1 MKILN
6 SKFQIP
12 NSGTGQ
18 IPYLNRRSCIAGQ
31 AALTAVLFFL
41 FISLA
46 IIFGFTSLAIKETRI
61 SRINFD
67 AKKSYFL
74 SEAGQEDAIY
84 RIVNAK
90 QISGS
95 ETIIIDGETVN
106 TNTVNINNDQK
117 EISSSANF
125 QDSIRSIKTVLFSST
140 PAFEYGGQVGDG
152 GLEMDQ
158 NSQINGDVYSNGSV
172 EGESGSAINGDATS
186 AGTISAPPIISGAKT
201 ENAPAIPMPIPDTTI
216 NQWKSNAQA
225 GGTISAGDYSPP
237 DGSSYT
243 IGPGV
248 IEGDMILD
256 NNQTVILAGTV
267 WVKGNIDIDNGS
279 EMTLLSSYGQK
290 SEVLITDGWIHIRNN
305 GNFQGSGTT
314 GSYLMMITTSACQGD
329 GAGECTHHDAAVDLH
344 NNAEGTIFY
353 APNGFVNLHNNV
365 IVNQLTAWGIVLDN
379 NAAINYEI
387 ELANIA
393 ISSDKWQ
400 IQSWQ
405 EIE

>member
-1 MKILN
+1 MKIIN
-6 SKFQIP
+6 SKLQIP
-12 NSGTGQ
+12 NSGAGQ
-18 IPYLNRRSCIAGQ
+18 ILYINRQSCIAGQ

-84 RIVNAK
+84 RVVNAK
-90 QISGS
+90 QISTS
-95 ETIIIDGETVN
+95 ETITIDGETVN
-106 TNTVNINNDQK
+106 TNIVNINNDQK
-117 EISSSANF
+117 EVSSSANF
-125 QDSIRSIKTVLFSST
+125 QGSIRSIKIALFSSS
-140 PAFEYGGQVGDG
+140 PAFEYAGQAGDG
-152 GLEMDQ
+152 GLKMDE
-158 NSQINGDVYSNGSV
+158 NSQINGNIFSNGSIA
-172 EGESGSAINGDATS
+172 GENGSTINGDATS
-186 AGTISAPPIISGAKT
+186 ASTISAPPTVSGAKT
-201 ENAPAIPMPIPDTTI
+201 ENAPAIPMPISDITI
-216 NQWKSNAQA
+216 NQWKSNAGT

-237 DGSSYT
+237 DGSSSA

-256 NNQTVILAGTV
+256 NNQTVTLTGTV

-279 EMTLLSSYGQK
+279 EIILPSSYGQK

-305 GNFQGSGTT
+305 GNFQGSGTQ
-314 GSYLMMITTSACQGD
+314 GSYLMMLTTSACQGD
-329 GAGECTHHDAAVDLH
+329 GAGECTHHNAAVDLH

-353 APNGFVNLHNNV
+353 APNGLVNLHNNV
-365 IVNQLTAWGIVLDN
+365 VVNQLTAWGIVLDN
-379 NAAINYEI
+379 NAAINYET

-393 ISSDKWQ
+393 ISSDKWK
-400 IQSWQ
+400 ILSWQ